1 MSQALGRTRPRV
13 ANLNGVAGRHAS
25 TLRPAD
31 GPAAP
36 IKVQQV
42 LEVVGLFLAP
52 ATMVTAVLYWFGF
65 ELTVG
70 RVGWFGLTTGV
81 LGFSTTDYLIR
92 GTEAGVV
99 PLVVLFFAVLVGVA
113 AHGGLARLAARRYD
127 TRWCR
132 PALAIT
138 LVVGGLLSAAGFAGA
153 FIPLSFPAD
162 GYLTP
167 PALLAT
173 APLFTVHVGH
183 LLLGDVDRRYFRA
196 AAIAAIGLAVLGV
209 FWATS
214 LYAEALGRGRG
225 QQLAND
231 LGSLP
236 AVTVYSE
243 RSLALHTVPSKP
255 LAASESGRYTRQYSG
270 LRLLLFSGGKYFLLP
285 DTWTQDGG
293 TVVILADTAE
303 LRVEIGP
310 GG

>member
-1 MSQALGRTRPRV
+1 MEA
-13 ANLNGVAGRHAS
+13 
-25 TLRPAD
+25 
-31 GPAAP
+31 
-36 IKVQQV
+36 
-42 LEVVGLFLAP
+42 VGLFLAP
-52 ATMVTAVLYWFGF
+52 ATIVTAVLYWFGL

-99 PLVVLFFAVLVGVA
+99 PLVVLFFAVLAGVA
-113 AHGGLARLAARRYD
+113 THGVLARLAARHHNA
-127 TRWCR
+127 RWYR
-132 PALAIT
+132 PT
-138 LVVGGLLSAAGFAGA
+138 LGVAFVAGGLLSAAGFAGA
-153 FIPLSFPAD
+153 FTPLPFPAD
-162 GYLTP
+162 GYLMP

-173 APLFTVHVGH
+173 APLFTIHVGR
-183 LLLGDVDRRYFRA
+183 LLLEDAGRHYVRV
-196 AAIAAIGLAVLGV
+196 AAIATIGLAVLGV

-225 QQLAND
+225 QQLASN

-243 RSLALHTVPSKP
+243 RSLTLD
-255 LAASESGRYTRQYSG
+255 AASGEPLVASGNSRYTHRYSG

-285 DTWTQDGG
+285 DTWTRETG
-293 TVVILADTAE
+293 TVVILADTPE